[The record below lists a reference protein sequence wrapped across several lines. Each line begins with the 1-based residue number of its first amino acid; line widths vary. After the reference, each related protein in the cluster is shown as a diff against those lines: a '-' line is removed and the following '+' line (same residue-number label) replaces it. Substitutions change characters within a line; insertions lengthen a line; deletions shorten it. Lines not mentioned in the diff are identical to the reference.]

1 MTDFGDVALFDLGE
15 VDDGIDENLAMDD
28 IFTPDWDSKYWS
40 DGAIY
45 TCKGRILSNHIST
58 YFQ

>member
-28 IFTPDWDSKYWS
+28 IFTPDWDSKY
-40 DGAIY
+40 
-45 TCKGRILSNHIST
+45 
-58 YFQ
+58 